1 MQAKDSGGIS
11 KAVAATAAPATE
23 GSTFPFYNSNN
34 NKIKKKKNPKEE
46 GDFTRIKGEKSGVVL
61 VSECNDF
68 STCFGFL

>member
-11 KAVAATAAPATE
+11 KAVAATAAPAAE
-23 GSTFPFYNSNN
+23 GSTVPFYNNN
-34 NKIKKKKNPKEE
+34 TNKIKKNPKEE